1 MKQFQSFS
9 TIAKETL
16 LDSPTLN
23 TNNKPNSNSSNN
35 NNNNNNNET
44 INTTSMKN
52 APTTTGK
59 FDLNLDTVITN
70 YNEKES
76 FIEIDIINPK
86 IHEPTNSNN
95 NNNNTNSN
103 SNTIVNK
110 FTDYE
115 IVTRTNLPQFPKRI
129 SHVRRR
135 YSDFELFRHFLKRE
149 IQFNDRL
156 NKVKIP
162 HLPSKL
168 IWQNRFDP
176 AVIEQR
182 RKDLEQWLRFVAGH
196 PLIQTNCPTLIRF
209 LQDQNF
215 SA

>member
-16 LDSPTLN
+16 LDSSDSN
-23 TNNKPNSNSSNN
+23 TRHKSDPINHESIAATVTKPASS
-35 NNNNNNNET
+35 
-44 INTTSMKN
+44 TTDTNDTDK
-52 APTTTGK
+52 
-59 FDLNLDTVITN
+59 LDQRLDDVITN
-70 YNEKES
+70 YNETES
-76 FIEIDIINPK
+76 FIEVDIINPK
-86 IHEPTNSNN
+86 IHEPTTYNGTSSSHTTFNR
-95 NNNNTNSN
+95 
-103 SNTIVNK
+103 

-135 YSDFELFRHFLKRE
+135 YSDFELFRHFLKKE
-149 IQFNDRL
+149 IQLNDRL
-156 NKVKIP
+156 NKIKLP

-176 AVIEQR
+176 LVIEQR
-182 RKDLEQWLRFVAGH
+182 QKDLEQWLRFVAGH

-209 LQDQNF
+209 LQQETF
-215 SA
+215 QG